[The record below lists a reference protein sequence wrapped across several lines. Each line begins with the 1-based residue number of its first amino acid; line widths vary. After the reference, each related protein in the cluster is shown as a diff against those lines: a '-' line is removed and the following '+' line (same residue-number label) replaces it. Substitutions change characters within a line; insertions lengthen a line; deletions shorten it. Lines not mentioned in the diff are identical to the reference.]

1 MRRQLDFLL
10 KLGPALMVTRGM
22 GSVEAEDAFQKA
34 AEMSAAAGNDPAT
47 FQAKWGLWMI
57 ANIGLKSA
65 AHQRAH
71 ELVAL
76 AQRSGDGDL
85 LLEAYHC
92 R

>member
-1 MRRQLDFLL
+1 
-10 KLGPALMVTRGM
+10 
-22 GSVEAEDAFQKA
+22 
-34 AEMSAAAGNDPAT
+34 MSAAAGNDPAT

-76 AQRSGDGDL
+76 AQRSGDGT
-85 LLEAYHC
+85 AA
-92 R
+92 